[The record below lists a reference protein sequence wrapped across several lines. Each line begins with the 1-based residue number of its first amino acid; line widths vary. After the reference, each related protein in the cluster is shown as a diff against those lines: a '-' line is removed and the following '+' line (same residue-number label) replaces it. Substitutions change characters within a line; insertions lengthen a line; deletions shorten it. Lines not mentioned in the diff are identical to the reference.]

1 MKQDYIYENNNQGLD
16 LNDIFSTLWRSK
28 LLIVSITSVFA
39 ILSVIIALILPNKYT
54 SSTLL
59 VPVAQE
65 DSLSSRLGGFSSL
78 AGLAGVSL
86 PSESSSK
93 SKEAIERIKSFQFF
107 SSYFLPNIKLEN
119 ITAVKKW
126 DQNNN
131 KLIYDEK
138 LFDEKTGKWKESK
151 PSTQEAFKIYS
162 EILGISQDKLTS
174 FVGMSIEH
182 HSPYIAQEWVNIIIY
197 EINESMRKLDADQA
211 QKSIEYLNNTSS
223 TTNIQSIRDVIAKLL
238 EEQIQTLMFSESSE
252 SYVFKVIDSPIAPE
266 KKSKPSRAIIC
277 ILGTFLGF
285 LISLVVVF
293 FRELAMN
300 NNRNDM
306 HASPN

>member
-300 NNRNDM
+300 NRNDM